1 MNNELTTIR
10 QKIHEIRGRRVMLD
24 FDLAAAYGVE
34 TAQLKRQVRRNME
47 RFEGE
52 DFMFEVTSDEL
63 SRCQIGI
70 MNEGRGHNIKYLPF
84 AFTMLGVA
92 MLSSVLRSDTAIKT
106 NRDIMRA
113 FVEFKQLAAS
123 LPDVAADVQQLRRD
137 FEELKLDIEDCL
149 RDQNDINEST
159 RLRLDVISEAL
170 AEMQSREPRQRPRR
184 RIGFIQEEEGKEGKI

>member
-1 MNNELTTIR
+1 MDQISII
-10 QKIHEIRGRRVMLD
+10 QSKIHEIRGRRVMLD

-52 DFMFEVTSDEL
+52 DFMFEVSNDEIL
-63 SRCQIGI
+63 KCQIGI
-70 MNEGRGHNIKYLPF
+70 SSWGGNRKGAF

-159 RLRLDVISEAL
+159 RMQLDSISIAL
-170 AEMQSREPRQRPRR
+170 AELQPKEPRKPSR
-184 RIGFIQEEEGKEGKI
+184 RIGFIQEEKEI